1 MARIKSN
8 GKYHATI
15 QTLSLF
21 GITLHFVIHIYVPFG
36 LSFVPATMKF
46 NGIVLAYT
54 YIHTCQINAQFIHL
68 PL

>member
-1 MARIKSN
+1 MARIKS
-8 GKYHATI
+8 KYHATI
-15 QTLSLF
+15 QILPLF

-54 YIHTCQINAQFIHL
+54 HAHAK
-68 PL
+68 